1 MLDKNKLP
9 GMLALELAV
18 KENKWPHT
26 MDAQVW
32 TKEWLKTISS
42 KPEIPND
49 EGMMISWFAN
59 AIMAGYDAAMSKMKD
74 NVERLNKEKEEL
86 KIINEIQKQINDRN
100 NLRDEI
106 FERDPYNLS
115 PHTPGA
121 KLDANK
127 PDCDLVFSNFSN
139 ALLEV
144 AKVGTAG
151 AIKYTDNGWE
161 SVPDGIR
168 RYRSAIYRH
177 LLSSKFLDDDS
188 GMPHMAHA
196 AWNCL
201 AVLELLL
208 RTENNNTDI

>member
-1 MLDKNKLP
+1 MLTES
-9 GMLALELAV
+9 ELRNSFV
-18 KENKWPHT
+18 TTNT
-26 MDAQVW
+26 SD
-32 TKEWLKTISS
+32 SS
-42 KPEIPND
+42 EKQLND
-49 EGMMISWFAN
+49 
-59 AIMAGYDAAMSKMKD
+59 
-74 NVERLNKEKEEL
+74 KEESML
-86 KIINEIQKQINDRN
+86 STINSNPLYIWT
-100 NLRDEI
+100 
-106 FERDPYNLS
+106 DPAYESDPNNLS

-127 PDCDLVFSNFSN
+127 PNCDLVFSNFSN

-144 AKVGTAG
+144 AKVGTIG

-208 RTENNNTDI
+208 RTEDYNTDS

>member
-1 MLDKNKLP
+1 MLTESEIRNAFVATTFSFPVPGSWSELEKFARHVEALVEKKL
-9 GMLALELAV
+9 GYERV
-18 KENKWPHT
+18 DT
-26 MDAQVW
+26 
-32 TKEWLKTISS
+32 S
-42 KPEIPND
+42 
-49 EGMMISWFAN
+49 N
-59 AIMAGYDAAMSKMKD
+59 AAASA
-74 NVERLNKEKEEL
+74 
-86 KIINEIQKQINDRN
+86 
-100 NLRDEI
+100 
-106 FERDPYNLS
+106 FESDPYDLH

-127 PDCDLVFSNFSN
+127 PNCDLVFSNLSN

-151 AIKYTDNGWE
+151 ALKYTDNGWE

-177 LLSSKFLDDDS
+177 LLSSKFLDRDS

-208 RTENNNTDI
+208 RTENNNTGI